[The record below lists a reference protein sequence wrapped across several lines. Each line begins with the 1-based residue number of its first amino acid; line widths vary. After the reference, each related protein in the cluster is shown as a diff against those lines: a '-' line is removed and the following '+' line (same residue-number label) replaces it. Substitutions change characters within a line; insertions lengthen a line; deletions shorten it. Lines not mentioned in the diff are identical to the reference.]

1 MKVIVTELSIYS
13 YQGISFRIK
22 YKRIFS
28 EKKYI
33 KIFRKL
39 QKEKKVQVKLK
50 ISHDR
55 QFLDTSYYC

>member
-55 QFLDTSYYC
+55 